1 MSSMSSQSRNV
12 AFIVAAASFMQMLDG
27 VIIATALPDM
37 AQSFGVRPLEL
48 SIGVTI
54 YMLTVAMFIP
64 IAGWLADRFGARRVF
79 LAAIV
84 IFTLASIACGLSQ
97 NLTQFVVARAVQGV
111 GGAFMVPVGRII
123 VLRNASKSDLIQAIA
138 LITWPALIA
147 PVIGPALGGFITTYF
162 SWQWNFFVNIP
173 LGLAGFILVA
183 LFVPKTD
190 ERVERPMD
198 WLGFLLSS
206 GGLGCLLYG
215 LDCLVHA
222 GSNPVISAALVG
234 IGLVLSALA
243 VRHML
248 RSEAPL
254 LDLSAFRL
262 KTFAMSNLFAG
273 SYFRMAINATPFLL
287 PLLFQIGFGLD
298 PLQSGAL
305 TIAYFAGNLGMK
317 TLSTSILRGFGF
329 RKVLVVNGV
338 LGAISIALCA
348 ALSPQTPYP
357 VMIAIL
363 VIAGL
368 TRSMQFTAL
377 NTLGF
382 ADIEADQRSSAST
395 LSSMLQQVA
404 VVMGVALAAAS
415 LNVSQ
420 TLNGRNALDLLDFR
434 ITFLATGALA
444 LAASV
449 LIVRLP
455 RDAGAEIS
463 GHQSAVP
470 AQ

>member
-1 MSSMSSQSRNV
+1 
-12 AFIVAAASFMQMLDG
+12 
-27 VIIATALPDM
+27 
-37 AQSFGVRPLEL
+37 
-48 SIGVTI
+48 
-54 YMLTVAMFIP
+54 
-64 IAGWLADRFGARRVF
+64 
-79 LAAIV
+79 
-84 IFTLASIACGLSQ
+84 
-97 NLTQFVVARAVQGV
+97 
-111 GGAFMVPVGRII
+111 
-123 VLRNASKSDLIQAIA
+123 
-138 LITWPALIA
+138 
-147 PVIGPALGGFITTYF
+147 
-162 SWQWNFFVNIP
+162 
-173 LGLAGFILVA
+173 
-183 LFVPKTD
+183 
-190 ERVERPMD
+190 MD

-215 LDCLVHA
+215 LDSLVHA

-248 RSEAPL
+248 RSAAPL

-317 TLSTSILRGFGF
+317 TLSTAILRGFGF

-348 ALSPQTPYP
+348 TLSPQTPYSL
-357 VMIAIL
+357 MIAVL
-363 VIAGL
+363 FIAGL

-377 NTLGF
+377 NTLSF
-382 ADIEADQRSSAST
+382 ADIGADQRSSAAT

-420 TLNGRNALDLLDFR
+420 TLNGRHALDLLDFR

-449 LIVRLP
+449 LIMRLP

-463 GHQSAVP
+463 GHQSAAP